1 MEEEADHFIEKE
13 VFGIIIGDMIIIVD

>member
-1 MEEEADHFIEKE
+1 MEEEAGHFIEKE